1 MSKFGD
7 LISSK
12 VPVLIHYAVENMPEC
27 EQTQQLLESV
37 VEELGDKLTVIKI
50 DILKNKELAEALR
63 IKVAP
68 TLMLY
73 KNGAMVWRHS
83 HVIERENLII
93 VAKAFS

>member
-7 LISSK
+7 LINSE
-12 VPVLIHYAVENMPEC
+12 VPVLIHYAVDHLPEC
-27 EQTQQLLESV
+27 VQTQQLLESV

-83 HVIERENLII
+83 HAIERENLLI
-93 VAKAFS
+93 VAKAFG